1 MEELMARYLA
11 DELDEKERT
20 DFESQLIQNEG
31 FSLEFEA
38 YMNAWALN
46 EPQHTQSFDTQAAW
60 MSVSK
65 QITNDSEPVM
75 EVMREKITDTN
86 GKSEK
91 TYEAEVITINEDK
104 NRRNGFSF
112 LKIAATLLILAIGGY
127 FAINGIGSG
136 SDQITLTEHIS
147 ADTGMDEFQ
156 LPDGTWVKLN
166 ASSKLIY
173 DKNFGI
179 DNRNVTLLGQADFD
193 VTRNESL
200 PFIIEAGQSRVEV
213 LGTNFDVAAY
223 PGREVKLVVS
233 EGTVSFSSLRN
244 EAVKEILTKGQQA
257 VIDIAGESIEVSE
270 VINDNFKSWW
280 TREFEFVDAPL
291 HEIFERLE
299 RTYWVEIDYPES
311 MKNCRWTHYN
321 NKNFT
326 IQNVFELFQGSYSS
340 VSYEIKENK
349 IKLEGTAC
357 AK

>member
-20 DFESQLIQNEG
+20 DFESQLIQNED

-46 EPQHTQSFDTQAAW
+46 EPKQTQSFDTASAW

-65 QITNDSEPVM
+65 QITGEGEPVM
-75 EVMREKITDTN
+75 EVTREKITDAN
-86 GKSEK
+86 RKSGKNND
-91 TYEAEVITINEDK
+91 AEVITLNEDTG
-104 NRRNGFSF
+104 RRNGFSF
-112 LKIAATLLILAIGGY
+112 LKIAATLLILAVGGY
-127 FAINGIGSG
+127 FAINGVGSG
-136 SDQITLTEHIS
+136 TDQIGLMEHVS

-156 LPDGTWVKLN
+156 LPDGTSVKLN
-166 ASSKLIY
+166 ASSKLVY

-179 DNRNVTLLGQADFD
+179 DNRNVTLLGEADFD
-193 VTRNESL
+193 VMRNESL
-200 PFIIEAGQSRVEV
+200 PFIIKAGQSKVEV
-213 LGTNFDVAAY
+213 LGTSFDVAAY
-223 PGREVKLVVS
+223 PGKEVKLVVT
-233 EGTVSFSSLRN
+233 EGTVSFSSLKN
-244 EAVKEILTKGQQA
+244 ESVKEILTKGQQA
-257 VIDIAGESIEVSE
+257 IIDIAGESIEVSE
-270 VINDNFKSWW
+270 VVNDNFKSWW

-311 MKNCRWTHYN
+311 MKDCRWTHYN
-321 NKNFT
+321 NKDFT